1 MRKNEEFIEVRQGL
15 KIALAEA
22 WDYQLMQGYQ
32 IFSQDK
38 PDEPAHIK
46 STDRSILHTLMK

>member
-22 WDYQLMQGYQ
+22 LDYQLMQEYQ

-38 PDEPAHIK
+38 PDKPAHIK